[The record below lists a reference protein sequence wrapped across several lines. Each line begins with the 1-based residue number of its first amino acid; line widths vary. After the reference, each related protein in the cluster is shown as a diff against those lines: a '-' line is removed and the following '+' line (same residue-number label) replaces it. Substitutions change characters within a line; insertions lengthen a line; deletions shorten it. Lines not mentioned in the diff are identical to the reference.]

1 MSVYTKKGDT
11 GETSLYGGM
20 RVAKDS
26 LRVWCYGTVDEA
38 NSILGLI
45 YSALAFDD
53 LRQIVRRIQ
62 ETLFVLGAELASD
75 EKGLEKL
82 SKRIGDEDILFLEGI
97 IDKYAAESGAI
108 SGFSIPGETPVS
120 SLFHVARTVVRRAE
134 RHAVET
140 SRSDSL
146 PPPAL
151 RYLNRL
157 SDALYI
163 LAKMEVYHTFVKKV
177 IEKIEVLG
185 SGGGRSNTP
194 LDGVLCDRLC
204 RAAGE
209 ESAKIGLGI
218 SIAIAD
224 TGGRLVFFFRYPEAS
239 LVSVDVAQ
247 NKAYTAVAMEQP
259 SGNIYKEAIPGG
271 SLYGINTV
279 DPRIVVFGGG
289 FPLFFKGNL
298 IGGIGISGGTVE
310 QDEQIAHRVLAEFGS
325 YMEEA

>member
-1 MSVYTKKGDT
+1 MSVYTKKGDA
-11 GETSLYGGM
+11 GETSLYGGT

-45 YSALAFDD
+45 YSTLGFDD

-62 ETLFVLGAELASD
+62 KTLFVLGAELASD

-82 SKRIGDEDILFLEGI
+82 SKRIGDEDITFLEGI
-97 IDKYAAESGAI
+97 IDKYTEESGAV

-134 RHAVET
+134 RHAVEA
-140 SRSDSL
+140 SHSDTL
-146 PPPAL
+146 PPLAL

-157 SDALYI
+157 SDTLYI
-163 LAKMEVYHTFVKKV
+163 LAKEEVYHTFVHKV
-177 IEKIEVLG
+177 AKKIESLS
-185 SGGGRSNTP
+185 SGGKQSK
-194 LDGVLCDRLC
+194 LDGALCDRLC

-209 ESAKIGLGI
+209 ESAKIGLGV

-239 LVSVDVAQ
+239 LVSVDIAQ

-259 SGNIYKEAIPGG
+259 SGNIYKEALPGG
-271 SLYGINTV
+271 SLYGINTA
-279 DPRIVVFGGG
+279 DPRIVAFGGG

-310 QDEQIAHRVLAEFGS
+310 QDEQIAHRVLAEFDVC
-325 YMEEA
+325 MEEA